1 MFLKLFEP
9 VLLTNTKVRLVF
21 LNLRSKSA
29 RYAKLSLTEL
39 RRTKQPYVM
48 QMQAGGK
55 MLHICSHLIFMNP
68 GTDHVIAYQFTHT
81 MCGQL

>member
-1 MFLKLFEP
+1 MKLFEP

-55 MLHICSHLIFMNP
+55 MLHICSHLIFVNS
-68 GTDHVIAYQFTHT
+68 GADQFTLT
-81 MCGQL
+81 MFGES